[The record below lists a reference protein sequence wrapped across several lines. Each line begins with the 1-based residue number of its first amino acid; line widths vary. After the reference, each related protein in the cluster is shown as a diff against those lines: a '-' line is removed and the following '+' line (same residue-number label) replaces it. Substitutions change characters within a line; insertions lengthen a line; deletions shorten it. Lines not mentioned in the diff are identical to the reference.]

1 MLHLGPRH
9 FKCSVNTLNIPLYF
23 NQNCKTVF
31 GSLNY
36 FDLDSGIKTELI
48 KKRSRK
54 IQNTAPSS
62 GMSSRHTYFTSARL
76 CFKRRHLISSAFQ
89 LSPSGTLVLIRHP
102 FFTSVKSIF
111 YCFETLHIFTG
122 KNKEIN

>member
-9 FKCSVNTLNIPLYF
+9 FKCSVNTLNITLYF
-23 NQNCKTVF
+23 NQNYKTVF

-54 IQNTAPSS
+54 IHNTAPSS
-62 GMSSRHTYFTSARL
+62 GMSSRHTVHTLPVHVSNDDA
-76 CFKRRHLISSAFQ
+76 SSHQ
-89 LSPSGTLVLIRHP
+89 P
-102 FFTSVKSIF
+102 FIYLPQEHWF
-111 YCFETLHIFTG
+111 
-122 KNKEIN
+122 